1 MDLGCQRVV
10 DVVYQGRSGV
20 RMLVTSLGR
29 LGIDVCLGSELVD
42 LRRDVSV
49 VECLLAVWNEGA
61 SVCLRCCQTVK
72 LGEVGGNLT
81 GLPHLVALQG
91 IKIVVLTTVLLVDLE
106 LVLNLLVILIV
117 AVLGDLMQRS
127 D

>member
-1 MDLGCQRVV
+1 M
-10 DVVYQGRSGV
+10 
-20 RMLVTSLGR
+20 
-29 LGIDVCLGSELVD
+29 
-42 LRRDVSV
+42 
-49 VECLLAVWNEGA
+49 
-61 SVCLRCCQTVK
+61 RCCQTVK
-72 LGEVGGNLT
+72 LGEVGGNLP
-81 GLPHLVALQG
+81 GLPHLIALQG